1 MDDVDEEE
9 DEAPAAEEAPR
20 VEMESESGGEKDRES
35 APSGERP
42 PTPPLACPSNTKTL
56 PFPSGEREKTN
67 NIVTIKLRSFLNN
80 LRNYVEAMK
89 HKSVH

>member
-35 APSGERP
+35 APSGEKAADAA
-42 PTPPLACPSNTKTL
+42 ACMSLEHENVSISLWRK
-56 PFPSGEREKTN
+56 GENE
-67 NIVTIKLRSFLNN
+67 
-80 LRNYVEAMK
+80 
-89 HKSVH
+89 